1 MSFILDAL
9 RKAEGERAVKSA
21 DINSNHW
28 LLGGGTSAQSCDG
41 GVKDEQMAAISPRAL
56 LIAVGVAVL
65 GLYTA
70 VTWASMIYFNNPNA
84 QGLDD
89 LNSVEVAT
97 LLKGLNDKAGRTDGL
112 AQVENDVSSAMPEKA
127 FLSDGMDLSGIV
139 DKEHGEPGKM
149 TGVDYRMAL
158 AEEESAA
165 STTPAPNFP
174 NEMDVLHD
182 PALYAAD
189 GILLEGVVY
198 HRMPEKRS
206 AMLRLDGDLQGRMVK
221 VGDSF
226 QGLEVS
232 SIHASNIA
240 LKKGINRFVIHMD

>member
-9 RKAEGERAVKSA
+9 RKAEGERTVQTA

-28 LLGGGTSAQSCDG
+28 LWGGSTLAQSCDD
-41 GVKDEQMAAISPRAL
+41 GVKDGQTAAISPRAL

-65 GLYTA
+65 CFYTA

-89 LNSVEVAT
+89 LTSVEVAT
-97 LLKGLNDKAGRTDGL
+97 LLKGHNDKAGAADGF

-139 DKEHGEPGKM
+139 DEEHGEPGKM

-206 AMLRLDGDLQGRMVK
+206 AMLRFDGDSEGILVK
-221 VGDSF
+221 VGDRF
-226 QGLEVS
+226 HGLEIS